1 MWIEITLFLILTIL
15 ILSHKKLRF
24 TRIFKNYFK
33 IFYNDSK
40 KEDSKKRVCIYDL
53 IMLFVFP
60 LLISI
65 YLVWCKKILIIV
77 VSDLITIISIMS
89 ALLFSLLPLL
99 ISLQKTENARFN
111 KAVEETFNV
120 ISFEILLGI
129 FALFLLV
136 FCKISQG
143 FVLNILN
150 NLCYYIV
157 SIYIINIF
165 LILKRFAII
174 FTYKLENNL

>member
-1 MWIEITLFLILTIL
+1 
-15 ILSHKKLRF
+15 
-24 TRIFKNYFK
+24 
-33 IFYNDSK
+33 
-40 KEDSKKRVCIYDL
+40 
-53 IMLFVFP
+53 
-60 LLISI
+60 
-65 YLVWCKKILIIV
+65 
-77 VSDLITIISIMS
+77 MS